1 VIERNYASIYK
12 KNGVQT
18 LIHYPT
24 SPHKQPAYSEYKAHS
39 MPTTELAIE
48 QVLSLPMDPSVEE
61 PGIDKVIEVI
71 NGYKL

>member
-1 VIERNYASIYK
+1 
-12 KNGVQT
+12 
-18 LIHYPT
+18 
-24 SPHKQPAYSEYKAHS
+24 